1 MKILSTSLWHGKKR
15 SDMLY
20 IQHWLGYFHQGFM
33 KCCLLKPF
41 RLDGNFSCRE
51 GSNPI
56 FYAIRLLLFEIQQ
69 HQLYSIRSL
78 YLLLDHSRCFLCS
91 FLYHVSRQR
100 INLWYSPRRVQKRV
114 SDQLLWAVSLLD
126 RVVRNKLLILVV
138 LLALPE
144 AHYLIEEIEGSLSQC
159 TTVWCL
165 LRSRAMKD

>member
-1 MKILSTSLWHGKKR
+1 MKILFHKGFQTHCDMVKKEAI
-15 SDMLY
+15 LQY
-20 IQHWLGYFHQGFM
+20 VVQHWLRYFHQGFM

-51 GSNPI
+51 GSNTI

-78 YLLLDHSRCFLCS
+78 YLLWDHSWCFLCS

-114 SDQLLWAVSLLD
+114 SDQLLWAVSLVD
-126 RVVRNKLLILVV
+126 RVVRDKPNQLLILVV
-138 LLALPE
+138 LLALRE

-159 TTVWCL
+159 TTV
-165 LRSRAMKD
+165 